1 MARRAVVD
9 GMRGCVHGGRG
20 PIVRKRR
27 RRIDGV
33 GFFHD
38 SPRRRF
44 ICPAP
49 FIRLTSS
56 FVPFAHQSLQFP
68 HPREQDLYLRLFSL
82 GVRPCL
88 GGIGPQGLVFALK
101 IVALDAPLVNPLP
114 QTPDRGSLPRVDL
127 TVRRTQRDVR
137 VPSRFP
143 MPRARVRGLGL
154 VPGFIRR
161 PRPRHR
167 PRRRQVS
174 RLSIFRFVDGLI
186 IATMGFSL
194 PEARLGSSGVR
205 LRAPRASRSAR
216 LCLGASEGGGPVP
229 WRASSSHPDTGRVMS
244 GRRRRHLPLPIPPLS
259 RAWPR
264 VRVEC
269 HGPVPALRCR
279 RSV

>member
-1 MARRAVVD
+1 
-9 GMRGCVHGGRG
+9 
-20 PIVRKRR
+20 
-27 RRIDGV
+27 
-33 GFFHD
+33 
-38 SPRRRF
+38 
-44 ICPAP
+44 
-49 FIRLTSS
+49 
-56 FVPFAHQSLQFP
+56 
-68 HPREQDLYLRLFSL
+68 
-82 GVRPCL
+82 
-88 GGIGPQGLVFALK
+88 
-101 IVALDAPLVNPLP
+101 VNALP

-127 TVRRTQRDVR
+127 TVRRAQRDVR

-216 LCLGASEGGGPVP
+216 LCLGASEGGGPVA
-229 WRASSSHPDTGRVMS
+229 WRASSSHPDTGRCDVRAATASSSSPHPPSQPRMATRS
-244 GRRRRHLPLPIPPLS
+244 GRVS
-259 RAWPR
+259 WT
-264 VRVEC
+264 
-269 HGPVPALRCR
+269 
-279 RSV
+279 RSSP